1 MLRRQARLR
10 REYLHKKSSE
20 IRQNKINEKKN
31 VIERSLKTG
40 KTIHGN
46 LQHEAL
52 ELQEKLKYNT
62 NGNKLQYTN

>member
-20 IRQNKINEKKN
+20 IRQNKINDKKGQIEK
-31 VIERSLKTG
+31 SLQTG

-46 LQHEAL
+46 LQREAL
-52 ELQEKLKYNT
+52 ELQDKLKYNT
-62 NGNKLQYTN
+62 NGK

>member
-20 IRQNKINEKKN
+20 IRQNKINDKKSHIEK
-31 VIERSLKTG
+31 SLQTG

-46 LQHEAL
+46 LQREAV
-52 ELQEKLKYNT
+52 ELQDKLKYNT
-62 NGNKLQYTN
+62 NGELMFSVS